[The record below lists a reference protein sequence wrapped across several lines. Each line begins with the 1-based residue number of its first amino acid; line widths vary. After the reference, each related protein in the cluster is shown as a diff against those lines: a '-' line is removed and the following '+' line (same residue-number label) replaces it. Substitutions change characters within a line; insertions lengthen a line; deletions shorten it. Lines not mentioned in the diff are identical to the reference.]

1 MTIRRLRAVA
11 APLKSVMLVI
21 LVTLVGTAA
30 IAAAAAAPDSKRLA
44 RAKDYIADEQWQHAI
59 DELKAAVADAREPN
73 KDEALFWLAHSEH
86 QVQDLAAAVDTIARL
101 EHDFPASRWVRP
113 ARSLRVEIAQQL
125 RRNDVLWYTAAPP
138 PPPPPPAPAVP
149 PNPPAIAQ
157 PAPPAPPS
165 PRLPPTAVRPST
177 PHVAAMPRPAPLPYP
192 PDAPAAMEIPAPPD
206 PAAWFPAPFEP
217 DTDLRIQALGSLLQ
231 TNPDRVIPLL
241 KEIALATKDTSEA
254 RRAVF
259 VLAQS
264 GTPEARTT
272 VVEVARSGSEPVR
285 VAAVRELGRFGG
297 ADACPELM
305 EVYSTATP
313 RVKTEVVS
321 SLAILGHT
329 ADTAAL
335 VRIAKT
341 EPNLQVRNVAIL
353 TLGRGGRKDLAPLR
367 SLYVAVP
374 AESRRTVLVAL
385 ANARD
390 DDELIRIASS
400 EKDPTLRQEARR
412 QLRLL
417 GTPKALKFLG
427 PS

>member
-1 MTIRRLRAVA
+1 MTIRKSWAVA
-11 APLKSVMLVI
+11 A
-21 LVTLVGTAA
+21 LVTVVALAGAVQGAVAA
-30 IAAAAAAPDSKRLA
+30 SAPDSKRLG

-59 DELKAAVADAREPN
+59 DELKAAVADPKEPN

-86 QVQDLAAAVDTIARL
+86 QVQDLAAAVDTIAHL
-101 EHDFPASRWVRP
+101 EHDFPTSRWVRP

-125 RRNDVLWYTAAPP
+125 RRNDVLWYAATPP
-138 PPPPPPAPAVP
+138 PPPPPAVP
-149 PNPPAIAQ
+149 PNPPAV
-157 PAPPAPPS
+157 APPAPAPPQ
-165 PRLPPTAVRPST
+165 PRMPTPPRAPEVRTPPT
-177 PHVAAMPRPAPLPYP
+177 PRPAAVAAPLPPEAPGVFEFPVP
-192 PDAPAAMEIPAPPD
+192 PNPE
-206 PAAWFPAPFEP
+206 AWFPAPFAP
-217 DTDLRIQALGSLLQ
+217 DTDLRIQALGSLLH

-241 KEIALATKDTSEA
+241 REIALESKDAGEA

-297 ADACPELM
+297 ADAGPELM
-305 EVYSTATP
+305 EVYSTASP

-321 SLAILGHT
+321 SLAVLGHT

-335 VRIAKT
+335 LRIAKT
-341 EPNLQVRNVAIL
+341 ESDPQIRNIAIL
-353 TLGRGGRKDLAPLR
+353 TLGRPGVKDLTPLR
-367 SLYVAVP
+367 SLYATTP
-374 AESRRTVLVAL
+374 RASRRTVLVAL

-390 DDELIRIASS
+390 DDELIHIAST
-400 EKDPTLRQEARR
+400 EKDLELRQEARR

-417 GTPKALKFLG
+417 GTPKALKYLG
-427 PS
+427 NS